1 MITKPKTDTLLPYFK
16 NYIDKVKTEDLL
28 QELKN
33 SQAITHELMLS
44 ITPEMEN
51 YAYEKGKWTLKEV
64 LRHINDA
71 ERIFAYRALRLSR
84 LDATPLAGFDENSYI
99 ENTKELQPSM
109 QEITAEFQAIRES
122 SILLFSQMSDKML
135 DFEGIANNSS
145 ITARAIGY
153 ILVGHNVHHYEI
165 IQKKYLNL

>member
-109 QEITAEFQAIRES
+109 QEMIAEFQAIRES

-165 IQKKYLNL
+165 IQKRYLNL